1 MAFEW
6 DEDNREAH
14 LVKHCVDFRDVT
26 PMFDGPTLET
36 VDERHNYSE
45 TRIDALG
52 EAGGRV
58 YAVAYTWRH
67 ANRRIISARKA
78 NAREQRTYYAR
89 VAR

>member
-6 DEDNREAH
+6 DEDNRESH
-14 LVKHCVDFRDVT
+14 LVKHGVDFRDVT
-26 PMFDGPTLET
+26 PMFDGPTVET
-36 VDERHNYSE
+36 VDDRHNYSE
-45 TRIDALG
+45 TRINALG

-89 VAR
+89 VER